1 MVVKFCKGHKGEFEC
16 DENYEFSCCPK
27 CKARGELNRQNAKN
41 RKISCSYTNGDY
53 KCTKGVKNGIEYCG
67 KHIDIMNRLNNEK
80 KGIFIC
86 SSRYSCS
93 EQVEEKGKKCRKCL
107 DRTKEYDTNRRK
119 DAENNPNLNVNN
131 GPHMK
136 LCTAKSHWKP
146 LVDFINEKG
155 IECKQCKGC
164 RDSQKKQD
172 EKRKNRKRNWKEE
185 LEKNPARKAKK
196 EEWKKNNY
204 EICAAY
210 WMKYR
215 AKKMKEDP
223 EGYRKHNAEVMK
235 TYRENNPEKIEEI
248 RLKSF
253 NNSLNKLKI
262 YKYESVVKNIPWLID
277 DNKAIEL
284 MQQECFY
291 CGDKE
296 NGQLNGIDRMDN
308 RKGYEISNV
317 CGCCKMCNFMKKVT
331 HWIVFIKRC
340 YHITVH
346 NLTTQCDSIFK
357 DCEYIMNNINVVSY
371 NPFPEVFCNAE
382 FGASYADSKRRI
394 INKKLDFNITEELFF
409 KLKNEECYLCGKKSD
424 EYHYNGIDRI
434 DNNKGYIKGN
444 IKSCCC
450 NCNYMKW
457 TFNLNDFMNKCK
469 KISQKHIETKELFY
483 DIKLPYTYVYDEF
496 NMHRE
501 KIYVSGE
508 KLKILRIKQDK
519 EWKENYSEESIKNR
533 SKKLAEVRNLK

>member
-27 CKARGELNRQNAKN
+27 CKARGELNRLNAKN
-41 RKISCSYTNGDY
+41 RKILCSYTNGDY

-119 DAENNPNLNVNN
+119 DAENNLNLNVNN

-172 EKRKNRKRNWKEE
+172 EKRKNRKRDWKEE

-196 EEWKKNNY
+196 EEWKENNY

-296 NGQLNGIDRMDN
+296 NGRLNGIDRMDN

-317 CGCCKMCNFMKKVT
+317 CGCCKMCNFMKCTTYWVY
-331 HWIVFIKRC
+331 FIQKC
-340 YHITVH
+340 HHITM
-346 NLTTQCDSIFK
+346 
-357 DCEYIMNNINVVSY
+357 YNIN
-371 NPFPEVFCNAE
+371 NKLQIFPEVFSNVE
-382 FGASYADSKRRI
+382 TGTSYDRYNIRAV
-394 INKKLDFNITEELFF
+394 NKGFNFTIDRETFYILR
-409 KLKNEECYLCGKKSD
+409 KNDCYICGKKSNNLNI
-424 EYHYNGIDRI
+424 NGVDRVNNEKGYTEDNVMSCCGTCNHMKKNYRI
-434 DNNKGYIKGN
+434 DEFLY
-444 IKSCCC
+444 
-450 NCNYMKW
+450 
-457 TFNLNDFMNKCK
+457 KCK
-469 KISQKHIETKELFY
+469 KISLKHISLPELFKY
-483 DIKLPYTYVYDEF
+483 RKTKCNSVSDELHMKRVKNYVPGSKLKLL
-496 NMHRE
+496 RE
-501 KIYVSGE
+501 K
-508 KLKILRIKQDK
+508 QDR
-519 EWKENYSEESIKNR
+519 EQKENYNKENIIVR
-533 SKKLAEVRNLK
+533 SKNLAEKRKNMRSESPNE